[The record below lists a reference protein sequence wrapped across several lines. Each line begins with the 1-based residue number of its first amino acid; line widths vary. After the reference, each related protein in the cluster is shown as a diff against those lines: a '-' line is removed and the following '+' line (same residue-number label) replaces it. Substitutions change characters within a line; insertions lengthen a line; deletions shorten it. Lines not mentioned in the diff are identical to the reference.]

1 MFSPTLKVEENNVFS
16 DLLFEYHW
24 WICGHILNLG
34 SNLVM
39 AGSSKLTKCQ
49 YLWNRASNQKT
60 KVTFI
65 SSTLKVEEKKVCS
78 DFHLVALEK
87 IYGHIEFLPVSPFL
101 CYFLG
106 SEKSTH
112 MGRIDARQKT
122 KVVL

>member
-1 MFSPTLKVEENNVFS
+1 
-16 DLLFEYHW
+16 
-24 WICGHILNLG
+24 
-34 SNLVM
+34 M

-87 IYGHIEFLPVSPFL
+87 IYGHIEFLPVSPFQL
-101 CYFLG
+101 SMLL
-106 SEKSTH
+106 S
-112 MGRIDARQKT
+112 RQRK
-122 KVVL
+122 KYPHGKD